1 MLSHC
6 SLFLKRP
13 AGFIYFLSGRRTLC
27 NGMQGGNATRGW
39 GADGRGAQA
48 PGPEAPVLD
57 SAATVLKKEAQADP
71 ADTTIENLC

>member
-27 NGMQGGNATRGW
+27 NGMQGGNATRGG
-39 GADGRGAQA
+39 GAEIRDVLQA
-48 PGPEAPVLD
+48 HV
-57 SAATVLKKEAQADP
+57 P
-71 ADTTIENLC
+71 AMASTSDLFQTLL